1 MNAIFS
7 IIVPVHNV
15 AQYLPACIESIV
27 AQRVAGVEVILIDDR
42 STDDCA
48 DICDRYAQNHD
59 SVRVIHL
66 EKNEGVAAARN
77 HGLAAA
83 TGDYVIFV
91 DGDDYLVEG
100 SLARVRQLI
109 ERVGQTDIVICRFCS
124 ESKVL
129 SNGAMF
135 LPGARP
141 GRLDADAV
149 LKYLTQIDYYLD
161 HCWPYVISRDLI
173 VRNDVHFINS
183 TIAEDAEYLVRLF
196 ALASSVAYNEGD
208 FYLYRERNGS
218 LKNSKGIAETASF
231 LKVAHAMRQVMESA
245 GRSKAQRAFVAAQI
259 RHTLGVFSARLSLLD
274 DAAMD
279 DFASVIGSDELPSAV
294 AALAPG
300 DVSSALIAYRQ
311 SLADTTIALVSAAKE
326 RPIYIY
332 CTGPSSEA
340 VIRTLLGAGYK
351 IRNVIDD
358 NKSFSGRTVLGI
370 PVDTGTH
377 FSTLTAEEIASVF
390 VIICIQKKAAYEKI
404 SKFLMGCGIS
414 STQIVHRMF

>member
-1 MNAIFS
+1 MKAIFS

-15 AQYLPACIESIV
+15 AQYISACVESMV
-27 AQRVAGVEVILIDDR
+27 AQRLPGVEVILIDDR
-42 STDDCA
+42 STDGSGT
-48 DICDRYAQNHD
+48 ICDHYAQNHD

-66 EKNEGVAAARN
+66 DRNQGVAAARN

-100 SLARVRQLI
+100 SLDRVRQLI
-109 ERVGQTDIVICRFCS
+109 ERIGSVDMVICRFCS

-129 SNGAMF
+129 SNDAMF
-135 LPGARP
+135 LPDATA
-141 GRLDADAV
+141 GRLDAETV
-149 LKYLTQIDYYLD
+149 LKHLTQIDYYLD

-173 VRNDVHFINS
+173 VRHNVRFINS

-196 ALASSVAYNEGD
+196 ALASSVAYHEGD
-208 FYLYRERNGS
+208 FYLYRERDGS
-218 LKNSKGIAETASF
+218 LKNSKGIAQTASF
-231 LKVAHAMRQVMESA
+231 LKVAHAMRQVMESP
-245 GRSKAQRAFVAAQI
+245 GRSEAQKAFVAAQI
-259 RHTLGVFSARLSLLD
+259 RHTLGVFSARLSLLE

-279 DFASVIGSDELPSAV
+279 DFASVTGPDELPPAV
-294 AALAPG
+294 AALSPG
-300 DVSSALIAYRQ
+300 DVSSALIAYRR
-311 SLADTTIALVSAAKE
+311 SLADTTIALVSAAKQ

-340 VIRTLLGAGYK
+340 VIRTLLGAGYN

-370 PVDTGTH
+370 PVDTGAH
-377 FSTLTAEEIASVF
+377 FAALTADEIASLF
-390 VIICIQKKAAYEKI
+390 VVICIQKKAAYEKI
-404 SKFLMGCGIS
+404 SRFLIGCGIS
-414 STQIVHRMF
+414 RAQIVHRMF

>member
-42 STDDCA
+42 STDGSGT
-48 DICDRYAQNHD
+48 ICDHYAQNHD

-66 EKNEGVAAARN
+66 DRNQGVAAARN

-340 VIRTLLGAGYK
+340 VIWTLLGAGYR
-351 IRNVIDD
+351 IRKVIDD
-358 NKSFSGRTVLGI
+358 NTSFSGRTVLGI
-370 PVDTGTH
+370 PVDTGAH
-377 FSTLTAEEIASVF
+377 FFALKADEIASVF
-390 VIICIQKKAAYEKI
+390 VIVCIQKRAAYAKI
-404 SKFLMGCGIS
+404 SGFLLGCGIS
-414 STQIVHRMF
+414 SAQIVHRMF